1 MKILFVSNDLI
12 GGNIARILTNEG
24 HNVKLY
30 IKDKKRKDNLHNIVP
45 KTDNW
50 KKELDWVGKDGLIVF
65 DDVGYGKD
73 QNRLRKLG
81 YSVFGGSE
89 LADKFELDRDYGQKI
104 FNKYKVK
111 TQPLIDFNTV
121 KDAYEYICQNPGAWV
136 IKQNNHHYSKI
147 LNFVG
152 SMNDGRDVMSI
163 LKSNIDNPSLKNE
176 RLSLQKRIR
185 GIEIGVGRYFNG
197 KDWVGPIEINLEH
210 VHLFPNGIGPL
221 TSEMGTLAWY
231 TEDEE
236 NYMFKNVLA
245 KIKPYL
251 EEIDFRGDIE
261 INCIANKSGV
271 YALEPT
277 ARVGS
282 PIIHLHAELHLSPW
296 GEFMKAIADGEK
308 YKLKY
313 KKGYGIVTLIAVPP
327 FPFGIEQKKGLL
339 KGTDIFMDK
348 ISKKEF
354 ESIHFEEISKRD
366 GDNSEYYISDNRGY
380 VCYVTSEHKD
390 VKRAREKTKNLI
402 KKICIPKM
410 FYRHDIGEKFET
422 TDYTKLKEWGYI

>member
-30 IKDKKRKDNLHNIVP
+30 IKDKAQRENFENIIP
-45 KTDNW
+45 KTNNW
-50 KKELDWVGKDGLIVF
+50 RKEIDWVGKDGLIVF

-73 QNRLRKLG
+73 QNILRKKG

-89 LADKFELDRDYGQKI
+89 YGDKFEQDRDYGQKI
-104 FNKYKVK
+104 FNKYKIK

-121 KDAYEYICQNPGAWV
+121 KEAYEFARENPSAWV
-136 IKQNNHHYSKI
+136 IKQNNHHYSKV

-152 SMNDGRDVMSI
+152 EMKDGRDVISL
-163 LKSNIDNPSLKNE
+163 LKSNVDNIALKNE
-176 RLSLQKRIR
+176 RISLQKKIS

-231 TEDEE
+231 TEDEDT
-236 NYMFKNVLA
+236 YLFKNVLS

-251 EEIDFRGDIE
+251 QEIDFRGDIE

-277 ARVGS
+277 ARIGS

-296 GEFMKAIADGEK
+296 GEFMKAIADGK
-308 YKLKY
+308 DYKLKY
-313 KKGYGIVTLIAVPP
+313 KKGFGIVTLIAVPP
-327 FPFGIEQKKGLL
+327 FPYGIEQKKNLL
-339 KGTDIFMDK
+339 KGTDIFLDK
-348 ISKKEF
+348 INKKDE
-354 ESIHFEEISKRD
+354 ESIHFEEISKRSKD
-366 GDNSEYYISDNRGY
+366 SCEYYISDNRGY
-380 VCYVTSEHKD
+380 VCYVTACHKE
-390 VKRAREKTKNLI
+390 VSKARNKSQKIIN
-402 KKICIPKM
+402 KICIPKM
-410 FYRHDIGEKFET
+410 FYRHDIGEKFERS
-422 TDYTKLKEWGYI
+422 DYKQLKEWGYL